1 MCDELG
7 SGIPWSKLRP
17 RDYMRRLQLPEV
29 LEQKGVRM
37 DMKRLAMGTLAGGIT
52 MFVVGYLIWTVA
64 FAGFFAANAG
74 SATGVDRDAPIWWAA
89 VLGVLS
95 LAALVT
101 LAIGWSGESS
111 IGGGFKI
118 GATVGFLVWF
128 GVDFVHY
135 AYFNLSNLTATI
147 ADPALE
153 IVRTGVG
160 GAVIGAVLGKMTE
173 TDS

>member
-1 MCDELG
+1 ME
-7 SGIPWSKLRP
+7 S
-17 RDYMRRLQLPEV
+17 
-29 LEQKGVRM
+29 
-37 DMKRLAMGTLAGGIT
+37 KRLVVGTLAGGVT
-52 MFVVGYLIWTVA
+52 MFVLGYLIWSVA

-89 VLGVLS
+89 IVGTFS

-111 IGGGFKI
+111 IAGGFKI

-128 GVDFVHY
+128 GVDFIFY
-135 AYFNLSNLTATI
+135 GYFNLSNLTATI

-153 IVRTGVG
+153 IVRTGIG
-160 GAVIGAVLGKMTE
+160 GAVVGAVLGSMAE
-173 TDS
+173 S